1 MAKFGV
7 VPPEVPVVR
16 TLAVLAPAFRRAL
29 EAMLAD
35 LAGGPEERLFETL
48 RTNERQSFLYG
59 FGRDYDDGRGVV
71 TKASQALNSWHGFAL
86 AVDVVEKDATPWDA
100 PPGFW
105 EGIGAAAKKHG
116 LVWGGDWQKPDR
128 PHVQWGRCPVS
139 PTQAD
144 IARYLTDGVEAVWRK
159 YGAAA

>member
-1 MAKFGV
+1 MTLPK
-7 VPPEVPVVR
+7 PPAEVPVIR
-16 TLAVLAPAFRRAL
+16 TLDVLAPKFRVAL

-48 RTNERQSFLYG
+48 RTEERQAFLYG
-59 FGRDYDDGRGVV
+59 FGRDYDDGRGIV
-71 TKASQALNSWHGFAL
+71 TKAPTALNSWHGFAM

-105 EGIGAAAKKHG
+105 EGIGAAAKRQG
-116 LVWGGDWQKPDR
+116 LVWGGSWEHPDR

-139 PTQAD
+139 PTRAD
-144 IARYLTDGVEAVWRK
+144 IALMRTKGIEAVWEK
-159 YGAAA
+159 YGAS